1 MADRTTKLLLL
12 AIAVG
17 LWMSVAAQW
26 VRPVS
31 VQATNEATV
40 QDGSW
45 ENTSAYSL
53 RYNYNFSQA
62 VQLVVEG
69 ECEVESTGRDIDC

>member
-1 MADRTTKLLLL
+1 MTDRYIKLLLL

-17 LWMSVAAQW
+17 LWMNVAAQW
-26 VRPVS
+26 VRPVA
-31 VQATNEATV
+31 VQATSEATE

-45 ENTSAYSL
+45 ENSSAYSL

-62 VQLVVEG
+62 VKLVVEG
-69 ECEVESTGRDIDC
+69 ECDVDSYGSIDC